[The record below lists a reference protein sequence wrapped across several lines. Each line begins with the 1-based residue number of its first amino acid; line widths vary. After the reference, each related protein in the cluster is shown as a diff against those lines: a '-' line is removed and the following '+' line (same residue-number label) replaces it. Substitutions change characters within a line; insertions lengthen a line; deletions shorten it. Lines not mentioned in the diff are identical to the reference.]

1 MTRSGHQPSR
11 GQGAWQPRKRFGQH
25 FLIDE
30 GVLARLVDCLGLGPE
45 DALLEIGPGRGALTR
60 CLHGSVDRYTAVEI
74 DRDLIPGLRSRFP
87 GIELVNADALAFDF
101 NAHCQ
106 GRHWRLVGNLPYN
119 IASALLFK
127 LIACTAHI
135 QDMHFMLQREVAER
149 LAAEPGTKAR
159 GRLSV
164 GIQHRFAVETLFDVP
179 PQSFAPPPKV
189 FSTVVRLTPHPAS
202 AQSAAP
208 EQLEAVVRLA
218 FASRRKRLGNA
229 LKPLRLDWAALGI
242 DERLRPADLSVA
254 EFVTIANAVAGD

>member
-1 MTRSGHQPSR
+1 M
-11 GQGAWQPRKRFGQH
+11 
-25 FLIDE
+25 
-30 GVLARLVDCLGLGPE
+30 ARLVDCLGLRAR

-60 CLHGSVDRYTAVEI
+60 CLHDSVERYAAIEI

-87 GIELVNADALAFDF
+87 GIELFNADALTFDF
-101 NAHCQ
+101 SAHCK
-106 GRHWRLVGNLPYN
+106 GRAWRLVGNLPYN

-127 LIACTAHI
+127 LIASAEYI

-164 GIQHRFAVETLFDVP
+164 GIQHRFAVEALFDVP
-179 PQSFAPPPKV
+179 PESFAPPPKV

-202 AQSAAP
+202 AHSATP
-208 EQLEAVVRLA
+208 ERLEAVVRLA

-229 LKPLRLDWAALGI
+229 LKPLGLDWAALGI
-242 DERLRPADLSVA
+242 DECLRPADLSVA
-254 EFVTIANAVAGD
+254 EFVAIANAAAEG

>member
-1 MTRSGHQPSR
+1 M
-11 GQGAWQPRKRFGQH
+11 
-25 FLIDE
+25 
-30 GVLARLVDCLGLGPE
+30 LARLVDCLGLRAK

-60 CLHGSVDRYTAVEI
+60 CLHDSVERYAAIEI

-87 GIELVNADALAFDF
+87 GIELFNADALTFDF
-101 NAHCQ
+101 SAHCK
-106 GRHWRLVGNLPYN
+106 GRAWRLVGNLPYN

-127 LIACTAHI
+127 LIASAEHI

-164 GIQHRFAVETLFDVP
+164 GIQHRFAVEALFDVP
-179 PQSFAPPPKV
+179 PESFAPPPKV
-189 FSTVVRLTPHPAS
+189 FSTVVRLMPHPA
-202 AQSAAP
+202 AAEDAVP
-208 EQLEAVVRLA
+208 ERLEAVVRLA

-229 LKPLRLDWAALGI
+229 LKPLELDWTALGI

-254 EFVTIANAVAGD
+254 EFVAIANAAAEG

>member
-1 MTRSGHQPSR
+1 M
-11 GQGAWQPRKRFGQH
+11 QPRKRFGQH

-30 GVLARLVDCLGLGPE
+30 DVLGRLADCLGLGAK

-60 CLHGSVDRYTAVEI
+60 CLRGLAGRYTAIEI
-74 DRDLIPGLRSRFP
+74 DRDLIAGLRSRFP
-87 GIELVNADALAFDF
+87 DIELLNADALAFDF

-106 GRHWRLVGNLPYN
+106 GRRWRLVGNLPYN

-127 LIACTAHI
+127 LIAAAEHI
-135 QDMHFMLQREVAER
+135 QDMHFMLQKEVAER
-149 LAAEPGTKAR
+149 LAAQPGAKAR

-202 AQSAAP
+202 ARSAAP
-208 EQLEAVVRLA
+208 ERLEAVARLA
-218 FASRRKRLGNA
+218 FRSRRKRLGNA
-229 LKPLRLDWAALGI
+229 LKTLRLDWAALGI

-254 EFVTIANAVAGD
+254 EFVTIANAGAED